1 MEIAQIVGLALVTTI
16 MLLILRQ
23 EKPVMAIILS
33 IVFSIVIFTFLMG
46 KMTSIIGV
54 MSELTRRA
62 GINYFFLSTL
72 LKILGV
78 AYLAEFAAAICQD
91 AGEQAVAKKVEFA
104 AKIIIAVLALPIM
117 VAILESLM
125 ELMPVIRTSSSSRS
139 LFFTIC

>member
-23 EKPVMAIILS
+23 EKPVMAVILS

-46 KMTSIIGV
+46 KMASILNV
-54 MSELTRRA
+54 MSDLTRRA

-117 VAILESLM
+117 IAILESLM
-125 ELMPVIRTSSSSRS
+125 ELMPV
-139 LFFTIC
+139 